1 MDRPVRVARVDELP
15 PGKGKRVE
23 IGGRE
28 VLVYNAEGRLRAQAL
43 GKERPSPP
51 GLPCA
56 PPGAVFEVTVEDSP
70 SRLDDHVREYKV
82 AVEGDYVFVGA
93 RRARS

>member
-43 GKERPSPP
+43 ESGRPSPHWPACARP
-51 GLPCA
+51 GS
-56 PPGAVFEVTVEDSP
+56 VFEVTVEDSP
-70 SRLDDHVREYKV
+70 ARLEDHLREYAV
-82 AVEGDYVFVGA
+82 AVEGDYVLVGA
-93 RRARS
+93 ERARS